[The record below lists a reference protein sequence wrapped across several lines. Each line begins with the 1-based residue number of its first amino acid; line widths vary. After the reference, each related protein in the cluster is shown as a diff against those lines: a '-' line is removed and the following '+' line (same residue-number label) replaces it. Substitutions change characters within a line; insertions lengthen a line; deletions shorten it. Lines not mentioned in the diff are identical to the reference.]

1 VPIMTSHYICLIGSL
16 LTSQSH
22 LQGFGA
28 QEFHYIHVIRTL
40 AYKNFFKCFVAGLDT
55 DFRVEIELGITA
67 SSPYGVFKA

>member
-1 VPIMTSHYICLIGSL
+1 MTSHYICLIGSL

-22 LQGFGA
+22 LRGFGA

-67 SSPYGVFKA
+67 SNPYGVFKA